1 MSGLTKPKQYDW
13 KDSNLALFGSDTEKG
28 VKKDAAKT
36 ETAWQGVGQK
46 VGLKIWRIV
55 NFKVVEWPQEDYG
68 KFFSGDSYIIL
79 NTYKPDPKS
88 DELAYDA
95 HFWIGSKSTQDE
107 YGAAA
112 YKTVELDMYLDDR
125 AIQYREVEGEESER
139 FGTLFKSLTIMEG
152 GAESGFRHVKPEAY
166 KPRLL
171 HFSGIK
177 QHITVKEVPLS
188 KKRLN
193 GDDVFILDLGKTIY
207 QWNGKGA
214 NKNEKFKAAQF
225 LNGLKA
231 ERGHVKTEVL
241 EEETLYPEHVFYAS
255 LTAED
260 VPDIHEGGEK
270 GVKDLFRV
278 SDAGGKL
285 EMNKIKSG
293 KITNADFDKN
303 DVFILD
309 IGTTCF
315 VWVGSGASPSEK
327 QNGMGYAHNHLMK
340 TNHKLIPVVVIKQ
353 GQKNP
358 DFAAAIAA

>member
-13 KDSNLALFGSDTEKG
+13 KDSNLALFGSDTEKNL
-28 VKKDAAKT
+28 KKDAAKS
-36 ETAWQGVGQK
+36 EPAWKGVGK
-46 VGLKIWRIV
+46 EVGLKIWRIV
-55 NFKVVEWPQEDYG
+55 NFKVVEWPKEDYG

-95 HFWIGSKSTQDE
+95 HFWIGSKSSQDE
-107 YGAAA
+107 YATAA
-112 YKTVELDMYLDDR
+112 YKTVELDMYLDDM
-125 AIQYREVEGEESER
+125 AVQYREVQGEESER
-139 FGTLFKSLTIMEG
+139 FAALFKSIIIMEG

-171 HFSGIK
+171 HFSGLK
-177 QHITVKEVPLS
+177 QHITIKEVPLS

-193 GDDVFILDLGKTIY
+193 SDDVFILDLGKTIY
-207 QWNGKGA
+207 QWNGTGG

-225 LNGLKA
+225 LNSLKQ
-231 ERGHVKTEVL
+231 ERGQVKTEVL
-241 EEETLYPEHVFYAS
+241 EEETLYPEHAFYAA
-255 LTAED
+255 LTEED
-260 VPDIHEGGEK
+260 VADVKEGGEK

-285 EMNKIKSG
+285 EMKKLKSG
-293 KITNADFDKN
+293 KISKNDFDKN

-309 IGTTCF
+309 CGTTCF
-315 VWVGSGASPSEK
+315 VWIGKGASASEK

-340 TNHKLIPVVVIKQ
+340 TNHKLIPVVVIKD
-353 GQKNP
+353 GQHSA
-358 DFAAAIAA
+358 DFEAAIAA